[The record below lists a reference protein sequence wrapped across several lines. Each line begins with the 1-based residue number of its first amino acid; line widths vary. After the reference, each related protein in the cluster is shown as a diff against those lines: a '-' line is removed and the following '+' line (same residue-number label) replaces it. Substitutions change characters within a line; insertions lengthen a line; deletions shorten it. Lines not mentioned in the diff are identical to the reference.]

1 VERIIK
7 SVASKY
13 RYQIFCYFLPHVP
26 SFFPF
31 ESLGGPASNNNNHNH
46 NNNNNNNPTP
56 EHHHKGNN
64 QPTEIAGGE
73 TTVIKNQK
81 GLKTDQGTT
90 RSPL

>member
-1 VERIIK
+1 
-7 SVASKY
+7 
-13 RYQIFCYFLPHVP
+13 VP

-73 TTVIKNQK
+73 TTVIKNHK